1 MFLSPATITTDAASM
16 RGDSGY
22 STALSTPPASPKMP
36 HLPADAHSTPK
47 THHHVDHH
55 QVHHA
60 PIAPDSQRLLDVAD
74 AASDAA
80 FSDHNTIKARKAVR
94 YALRTSPR
102 LDPFRVDRIL
112 GYGSNGAVVAGH
124 VAATGQPVAI
134 KLIYKS
140 AASAASASRT
150 HDDALPREIELV
162 QLLAAE
168 PFSHPNLL
176 HAHDAWQDDRHFY
189 LVTELFGSDWL
200 SVLFDPAQPP
210 AQEDLLT
217 FYNPRRGTTHT
228 LRVSPGSA
236 DIWAWSIAQKH
247 HIGQSFARRHPGA
260 PAAAA
265 PLADPRHV
273 RQIFQKTVSAVHY
286 LHTVANVAHGDIKEE
301 NVLVQ
306 SFAVPCADP
315 AHAHMPAHSHHHL
328 DVRVCDFGHAVRG
341 GEDGSRPQLASYGTA
356 HVTPPELQRRDKPAD
371 GFAADVFAL
380 GVLLFTLLHGP
391 GKVPALLEAAAA
403 KRGKVAFPKTGKLP
417 IAGDVDPRVPRE
429 CVEIIEGMTM
439 VRAEDRWSLEDVL
452 AHPWMRG

>member
-36 HLPADAHSTPK
+36 HLPADAHITPK

-55 QVHHA
+55 QLHHA

-80 FSDHNTIKARKAVR
+80 FTDHNTIKARKAVR

-124 VAATGQPVAI
+124 VAATGHPPLPPAPTTMR
-134 KLIYKS
+134 S
-140 AASAASASRT
+140 
-150 HDDALPREIELV
+150 PREIELV

-228 LRVSPGSA
+228 LRVSPGPLPVA
-236 DIWAWSIAQKH
+236 TP
-247 HIGQSFARRHPGA
+247 ARPPQRP
-260 PAAAA
+260 

-273 RQIFQKTVSAVHY
+273 RQIFQKTVAAVHH

-403 KRGKVAFPKTGKLP
+403 KRGNVAFPKSGKLA
-417 IAGDVDPRVPRE
+417 IAGDLDPRVPRD